1 MHQRPGCVYF
11 LQHLCSQKMT
21 FHSHINM
28 QYVANEHFKCF
39 DTILRNTICASSSH
53 IVIKMSYLIQ
63 GNVLQ
68 TNRKWKVILSSR
80 NISVQLLFKRTFM
93 NVHQLHHIFSEL
105 NKRMVLALEL
115 INENIFWKLII
126 NPEVI
131 IMYWFT
137 NLMNL
142 NHQRMR
148 SLLFYLLINR

>member
-1 MHQRPGCVYF
+1 MHWRPECVYF

-53 IVIKMSYLIQ
+53 IVIKMSHLIQ
-63 GNVLQ
+63 GSMMQ
-68 TNRKWKVILSSR
+68 TNRKLQVILSPR
-80 NISVQLLFKRTFM
+80 NISVQHLFNRTFM

-105 NKRMVLALEL
+105 NKRMVLALKV
-115 INENIFWKLII
+115 INETIFWELII

-137 NLMNL
+137 NLMNW
-142 NHQRMR
+142 NHQRVR
-148 SLLFYLLINR
+148 SLLFYLLTD

>member
-1 MHQRPGCVYF
+1 
-11 LQHLCSQKMT
+11 
-21 FHSHINM
+21 M

-115 INENIFWKLII
+115 INENIF
-126 NPEVI
+126 
-131 IMYWFT
+131 
-137 NLMNL
+137 
-142 NHQRMR
+142 
-148 SLLFYLLINR
+148 